1 MQPVE
6 KVIDERSSVGPVPL
20 VDLRLQIARVEAEV
34 GPRIAQVIQS
44 GAFVLGPEVERFERE
59 FAAYSEVAHCIGVA
73 NGTDAVE
80 LALRGAGVG
89 PGDEVI
95 IPANT
100 FVATAEAVARSGAR
114 VVLADI
120 TDDYLIDPASVAG
133 RVTGATRA
141 VVAVHLYGQMA
152 PMSELRTALP
162 DDVILLEDAAQSQGA
177 RQHGRPSGS
186 IGVAAGTSFYPG
198 KNLGAFGDAGAVL
211 TDSDEV
217 AEVVYKLRNHGGV
230 RRYEHVELGCNSRLD
245 SIQAAVLSVKLQY
258 LDRWNEERKQAAVTY
273 ADLLAETPE
282 VSLPKVAGGNEHVWH
297 LYEVRVPNRD
307 EVLQQLSSRG
317 IGAGLHYPAP
327 IHALPAFEYLGHRWG
342 DFPVTESAA
351 KGILSLPLYPGITIR
366 QQEFVVHALRE
377 AI

>member
-6 KVIDERSSVGPVPL
+6 KVIDEWSSVGPVPL

-152 PMSELRTALP
+152 PMSELRMALP

-186 IGVAAGTSFYPG
+186 IGVATGTSFYPG

-245 SIQAAVLSVKLQY
+245 SIQAAVLSVKLQH

-351 KGILSLPLYPGITIR
+351 KGILSLPLYPGITTQ